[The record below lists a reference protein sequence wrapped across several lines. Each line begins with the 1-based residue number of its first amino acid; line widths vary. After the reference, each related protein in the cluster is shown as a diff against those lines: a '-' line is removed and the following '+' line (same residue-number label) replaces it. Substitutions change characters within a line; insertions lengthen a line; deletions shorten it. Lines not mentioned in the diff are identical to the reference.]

1 MSRADE
7 IRAQRAAR
15 GNLGGSRMRLAVREE
30 QLDRENWSYRWAND
44 DGNRVSNL
52 QSDGWEIVADRAGVV
67 KDDGAGMG
75 AEVAQL
81 AGTKKTGEAMRS
93 VLMRIPRE
101 IKMDDDRAK
110 ARAIDAQE
118 ASLKSGAVPGAG
130 EGVYAKPEMNFSR
143 SDRP

>member
-15 GNLGGSRMRLAVREE
+15 GDLSGSRMRLAVRED

-52 QSDGWEIVADRAGVV
+52 QADGWEIVADRAGAV

-81 AGTKKTGEAMRS
+81 AGTRKNGEAMRS

-130 EGVYAKPEMNFSR
+130 EGVYAKPEMQFSR